1 MKSKKILP
9 LLLILVLIATTLAA
23 CKTKENDKPVV
34 QTEDTSQP
42 IETNKDIDEDA
53 KEEYGIKITDK
64 TVSFIDSRGEE
75 VTLNKNPERVV
86 VLFNSYLDIWMKNGG
101 SIVGKLEE
109 SIGQD
114 EIPGT
119 ENAEIV
125 GALGSISAE
134 KVLELEPDLV
144 VLISTQKSQMELVPI
159 FEENKIPFIALEYY
173 GKEDYFKLARLFS
186 ALNEREDLYEENV
199 LNVKNQIDSII
210 DKAPKDKA
218 NKVLIMMASAKS
230 VTARGSD
237 STVGEML
244 KDLHTINIADT
255 SNDMLSDKNFSIEK
269 ILEEDPDFIF
279 VQTTGNDMDKV
290 IERIKE
296 DVESNPA
303 WSSLSAVKN
312 DRYIILPKDL
322 YMFKANH
329 RYAEAYEGLAKIL
342 YPEVFK

>member
-1 MKSKKILP
+1 MKTKKT
-9 LLLILVLIATTLAA
+9 LLLILILVLISTSLTA
-23 CKTKENDKPVV
+23 CKAKEQKEQVV
-34 QTEDTSQP
+34 QSEAEVIQEKEQREDVKQ
-42 IETNKDIDEDA
+42 
-53 KEEYGIKITDK
+53 EYGITITDE
-64 TVSFIDSRGEE
+64 TVSFIDGRGEK
-75 VTLNKNPERVV
+75 VTLNKKPERVV

-101 SIVGKLEE
+101 SVVGKLEE
-109 SIGQD
+109 SVGQD
-114 EIPGT
+114 LIPGT

-125 GALGSISAE
+125 GALGSISVE

-159 FEENKIPFIALEYY
+159 FEENYIPFIALEYF
-173 GKEDYFKLARLFS
+173 GKDDYFKLARLFS
-186 ALNEREDLYEENV
+186 ALNEREDLYEQNV
-199 LNVKNQIDSII
+199 VKVKEEIESII
-210 DKAPKDKA
+210 EKSPKDEGH
-218 NKVLIMMASAKS
+218 KVLIMMASAKS

-244 KDLHTINIADT
+244 QDLHTTNIADF
-255 SNDMLSDKNFSIEK
+255 SNDALSTSNFSIEK

-290 IERIKE
+290 MERMKE

-303 WSSLSAVKN
+303 WSSLSAIKN

>member
-1 MKSKKILP
+1 MKTKKILS
-9 LLLILVLIATTLAA
+9 LVLIFVLIITTLTA
-23 CKTKENDKPVV
+23 CKTKEVDEPVV
-34 QTEDTSQP
+34 KTDDTSQP
-42 IETNKDIDEDA
+42 LEAKEDI
-53 KEEYGIKITDK
+53 KEEYGITITDK
-64 TVSFIDSRGEE
+64 TVSFIDGRGEE

-101 SIVGKLEE
+101 SVVGKLEE
-109 SIGQD
+109 SVGQD
-114 EIPGT
+114 VILGT
-119 ENAEIV
+119 DNAEIV
-125 GALGSISAE
+125 GALGSISVE
-134 KVLELEPDLV
+134 KVLELKPDLV
-144 VLISTQKSQMELVPI
+144 ILNSNQKSQMELVPI
-159 FEENKIPFIALEYY
+159 FEENKIPFIALDYF
-173 GKEDYFKLARLFS
+173 GKDDYFKLARLFS
-186 ALNEREDLYEENV
+186 ALNEREDLFEENV
-199 LNVKNQIDSII
+199 VKVKNDIDSII
-210 DKAPKDKA
+210 EKAPKDKES
-218 NKVLIMMASAKS
+218 KVLIMMASAKS

-244 KDLHTINIADT
+244 KDLHTVNIADT

-290 IERIKE
+290 IERIKQ

-329 RYAEAYEGLAKIL
+329 RYAEAYKGLAKIL
-342 YPEVFK
+342 YPQVFK

>member
-1 MKSKKILP
+1 MRNKKNI
-9 LLLILVLIATTLAA
+9 LLILILILLLSIFVACESNEIKEEDLEVNQVEGDELIA
-23 CKTKENDKPVV
+23 
-34 QTEDTSQP
+34 
-42 IETNKDIDEDA
+42 I
-53 KEEYGIKITDK
+53 KEEYGITISDE
-64 TVSFIDSRGEE
+64 TVSFIDGRGEE

-86 VLFNSYLDIWMKNGG
+86 VVYNSYLDIWMKNGG
-101 SIVGKLEE
+101 NIVGKIED
-109 SIGQD
+109 SVGQA

-119 ENAEIV
+119 EDAEIV
-125 GALGSISAE
+125 GALGTISLE

-144 VLISTQKSQMELVPI
+144 VLMSTQKSQMELVPGL
-159 FEENKIPFIALEYY
+159 EENNIPFIAIEYSN
-173 GKEDYFKLARLFS
+173 KEDYFKIGRLFS

-199 LNVKNQIDSII
+199 IKVKNEIENII
-210 DKAPKDKA
+210 KKSPKDEKK
-218 NKVLIMMASAKS
+218 KVLLMMASAKS

-237 STVGEML
+237 TTTGEML
-244 KDLHTINIADT
+244 QDLNTINIADT
-255 SNDMLSDKNFSIEK
+255 SNDALSDKNFSIEK

-279 VQTTGNDMDKV
+279 VQTSGSDLDKV
-290 IERIKE
+290 RERMKE

-329 RYAEAYEGLAKIL
+329 RYAEAYKGLAEIL

>member
-1 MKSKKILP
+1 MKNKKILS
-9 LLLILVLIATTLAA
+9 LILILVLIATTLTA
-23 CKTKENDKPVV
+23 CKTKVEDETVV
-34 QTEDTSQP
+34 QIEDTTQP
-42 IETNKDIDEDA
+42 IETNEEV
-53 KEEYGIKITDK
+53 KEEYGITITDK
-64 TVSFIDSRGEE
+64 TVSFIDGRGEE
-75 VTLNKNPERVV
+75 VTLEKSPERVV

-101 SIVGKLEE
+101 NVVGKLED
-109 SIGQD
+109 SVGQD
-114 EIPGT
+114 VIPGT
-119 ENAEIV
+119 DNAEIV
-125 GALGSISAE
+125 GALGSISVE
-134 KVLELEPDLV
+134 KVLEAKPDLII
-144 VLISTQKSQMELVPI
+144 LNSNQKSQMELVPI
-159 FEENKIPFIALEYY
+159 FEENKIPFIALDYF
-173 GKEDYFKLARLFS
+173 GKDDYFKLARLFS
-186 ALNEREDLYEENV
+186 VLNGRDDLYEENV
-199 LNVKNQIDSII
+199 VKVKNDIEGII
-210 DKAPKDKA
+210 EKSPEDKDY
-218 NKVLIMMASAKS
+218 KVLIMMASAKS

-244 KDLHTINIADT
+244 KDLHTVNIADT

-290 IERIKE
+290 MERMKE